1 MAEGEKQYEK
11 DPIFLCKSVKVG
23 QDKKGNNRVELSLT
37 QEDALKLIETVTG
50 LIENPRGVKLDVH
63 ITTRTSQQGKQFNGG
78 YFFVKGLQ
86 DPATFKKSTF
96 AAKAP
101 AAFDVS
107 AKIAQL
113 KAGLN
118 KPVA

>member
-1 MAEGEKQYEK
+1 MAEEKKYEK
-11 DPIFLCKSVKVG
+11 DPILMCKSTKVSK
-23 QDKKGNNRVELSLT
+23 DKKGNDRVELSIT
-37 QEDALKLIETVTG
+37 QEDAVKLIEAATK
-50 LIENPRGVKLDVH
+50 LLDNPRGIKLDVH

-78 YFFVKGLQ
+78 YFFVKGLA
-86 DPATFKKSTF
+86 DPATFQQKTF
-96 AAKAP
+96 SAKAP